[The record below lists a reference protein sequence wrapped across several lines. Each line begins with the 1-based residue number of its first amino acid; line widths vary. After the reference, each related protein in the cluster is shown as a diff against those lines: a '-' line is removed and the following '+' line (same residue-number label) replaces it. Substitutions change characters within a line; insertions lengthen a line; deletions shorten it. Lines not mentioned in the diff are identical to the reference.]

1 MLRYTLWFSLKYTGL
16 LGLCCYRARLFHCSV
31 SDAIAALNICYV
43 QALLHAISKGLLEIV
58 RVIVDHPTY
67 SLQETQKQESQTDSK
82 PLTEERI
89 QYKCS
94 PDITPAG
101 VTDWLQT
108 SYRGEDSVQVLA
120 RHHAAYACRPYV
132 RLVSYTLMRSVTNT
146 NFDKNRF

>member
-1 MLRYTLWFSLKYTGL
+1 MLLPSEVISLLSIRCYCSSEYMLRSGFTTRDQQRTARD
-16 LGLCCYRARLFHCSV
+16 RASHRW
-31 SDAIAALNICYV
+31 
-43 QALLHAISKGLLEIV
+43 
-58 RVIVDHPTY
+58 
-67 SLQETQKQESQTDSK
+67 
-82 PLTEERI
+82 
-89 QYKCS
+89 S
-94 PDITPAG
+94 PDLLVARNTETG